1 MSCASTDALGHLAKP
16 YYAGGRTP
24 SMQVLKVTYATI
36 VQQGQAMYQ
45 RHLPAIQDGARTL
58 DVQQVLA
65 NLSGR

>member
-1 MSCASTDALGHLAKP
+1 
-16 YYAGGRTP
+16 
-24 SMQVLKVTYATI
+24 MQVLKVTYATI